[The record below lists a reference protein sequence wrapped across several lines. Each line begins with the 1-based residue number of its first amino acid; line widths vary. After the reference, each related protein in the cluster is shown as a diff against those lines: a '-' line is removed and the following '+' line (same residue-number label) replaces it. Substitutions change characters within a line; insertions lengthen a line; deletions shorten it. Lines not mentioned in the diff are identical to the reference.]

1 MKKILM
7 SGSILSV
14 IILGISIF
22 HGSLCAASQSNGE
35 PCPQARQVA
44 KEIDQLQ
51 QDIDWLCAKINRR
64 TNMKYPVIPG
74 LYLSLKYKTRRLK
87 GLEKELEQYAE
98 APDQMLP
105 INDACNGTSIG
116 ENHTWLKPVSLKSQK
131 GIRTEIPILFS
142 SGSAKI
148 AKGYDTFLEKIS
160 DLITSRKNC
169 QVIVNGFTDNRPIHT
184 PKYPSNFELGA
195 QRAANVVHALV
206 RNGVNPA
213 WCKIASTGEY
223 RFPDQRPVSDV
234 KAMERYVTVTVLE

>member
-7 SGSILSV
+7 SASILFG
-14 IILGISIF
+14 IILGISVF
-22 HGSLCAASQSNGE
+22 HGSLCAASQLQGKL
-35 PCPQARQVA
+35 CPQARMMGR
-44 KEIDQLQ
+44 EIAQLQ
-51 QDIDWLCAKINRR
+51 QDIDWLCEKINHR
-64 TNMKYPVIPG
+64 TNMNYPVIPG

-87 GLEKELEQYAE
+87 GLEKQLEYVSQ
-98 APDQMLP
+98 DQMLP
-105 INDACNGTSIG
+105 VNVDGCNDTITQG
-116 ENHTWLKPVSLKSQK
+116 NHTWLKPVSLKSQK

-148 AKGYDTFLEKIS
+148 AKGYDVFLKKVS

-169 QVIVNGFTDNRPIHT
+169 QVIVDGFTDHMPIHT